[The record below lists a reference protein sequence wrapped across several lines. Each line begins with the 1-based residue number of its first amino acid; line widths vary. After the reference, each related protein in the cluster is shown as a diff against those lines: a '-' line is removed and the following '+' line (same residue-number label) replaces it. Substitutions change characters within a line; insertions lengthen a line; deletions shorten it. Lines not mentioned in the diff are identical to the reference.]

1 MKLRN
6 ILSLLLVAA
15 LLVGALAGC
24 GGVPVAVVGGN
35 NATVA
40 PTDAAT
46 KAPVADGTAVK
57 TGLSFTASLGSSKD
71 ATAEEAGLAQSD
83 ITLVAVTVDDAG
95 VIDRCVIDMVQAKI
109 NFDQTGKLTTPLD
122 TTFPTKNEL
131 GDAYGMRVAS
141 SVGKEWNE
149 QLAALAQYA
158 EGKTVDELKTMAVG
172 EDGKA
177 GDADLAASCTLYI
190 GGFVSAIA
198 DAAANAT
205 HRGAQKG
212 DELYVAAIT
221 DMSSSKDANLEEAEQ
236 GLAQAYAT
244 VAAVTTNAG
253 TVTSCYIDAMQANVN
268 FGPNGAITTDLS
280 AAPQTK
286 NQLGDAYGMRVAS
299 SIGKEWYEQAEG
311 FSAYVTGKSLSDVSG
326 IAVTESGAPADADLA
341 SSVTLGIGAFQAL
354 LAKVG

>member
-15 LLVGALAGC
+15 LLAGALAGC
-24 GGVPVAVVGGN
+24 GGVPIAVVG
-35 NATVA
+35 ATDA
-40 PTDAAT
+40 PTGAAGT
-46 KAPVADGTAVK
+46 VPSAAPVADGTAVK
-57 TGLSFTASLGSSKD
+57 TGLSFTASLGSSKN
-71 ATAEEAGLAQSD
+71 ASAEEAGLAQTD
-83 ITLVAVTVDDAG
+83 VTLVAVTVDDVG

-109 NFDQTGKLTTPLD
+109 NFDQAGKLTTPKD

-158 EGKTVDELKTMAVG
+158 EGKTVEELKTMAVG

-190 GGFVSAIA
+190 GSFVSAIA

-205 HRGAQKG
+205 HRGAKKG
-212 DELYVAAIT
+212 DKLYVAALT
-221 DMSSSKDANLEEAEQ
+221 DMSSSKDADGVDAD
-236 GLAQAYAT
+236 GLAQAYTTA
-244 VAAVTTNAG
+244 AAVTTNAG

-268 FGPNGAITTDLS
+268 FDAAGAITTDLS

-311 FSAYVTGKSLSDVSG
+311 FSAYVTGKSLSEVSG

-341 SSVTLGIGAFQAL
+341 SSVTLGIGTFQAL
-354 LAKVG
+354 LAKAG